1 MGYLGSRV
9 TNWPIGN
16 HFFSFRVHRPPS
28 HGPWQLKSGITSNVC
43 CPFPRHRRRS
53 CSLKGDDKEKNRK
66 HVITQYSF
74 FSKDDDLGDERAR
87 SHKGKALLGLTW
99 LQAAT
104 KKSNTGKSGTH
115 LRFERI
121 LNLVNFCSN
130 SRRDLDLKALK
141 SRGLAGTLAY
151 GFLNSVYYG
160 LGIIFVWIFISQ
172 VSMKR

>member
-1 MGYLGSRV
+1 MFIDLLRTARGNWKVVLQV
-9 TNWPIGN
+9 TCVVRFHDIGVEVVRWRATIKRRIASTLSLSTR
-16 HFFSFRVHRPPS
+16 FSV
-28 HGPWQLKSGITSNVC
+28 KMTTSETREHEV
-43 CPFPRHRRRS
+43 
-53 CSLKGDDKEKNRK
+53 
-66 HVITQYSF
+66 T
-74 FSKDDDLGDERAR
+74 
-87 SHKGKALLGLTW
+87 KGKRSLGW
-99 LQAAT
+99 PGCRLQQ